1 MRTVDQTFTGSLP
14 LAIAGKLLRILEAS
28 APVDV
33 TIFSESGQSVALQ
46 MAGGYYCKPSGG
58 FSRVDFY
65 SASSVRLKVLIS
77 DDDGGMDVVS
87 VVGQVLSVPVKS
99 KKITDLPAVTVRP
112 LEVCLVLEENLS
124 RVEARFKNAG
134 ASVVYLGGAGLNS
147 MNAVVSVEP
156 GKMWV
161 EEAGAAARW
170 YAMSGAAEGTVR
182 IQTVG

>member
-1 MRTVDQTFTGSLP
+1 MRTVEQTFAGSLP
-14 LAIAGKLLRILEAS
+14 LAIAGKLLRIIEAS

-33 TIFSESGQSVALQ
+33 TIFSDSGQSVALQ

-99 KKITDLPAVTVRP
+99 KKITDLPAVAVQGGAAS
-112 LEVCLVLEENLS
+112 LVLEENLS
-124 RVEARFKNAG
+124 RVEVRFKNAG
-134 ASVVYLGGAGLNS
+134 ASVVYLGGAGLTAA
-147 MNAVVSVEP
+147 NAAVSVEP

-170 YAMSGAAEGTVR
+170 YALSGGMENIVR